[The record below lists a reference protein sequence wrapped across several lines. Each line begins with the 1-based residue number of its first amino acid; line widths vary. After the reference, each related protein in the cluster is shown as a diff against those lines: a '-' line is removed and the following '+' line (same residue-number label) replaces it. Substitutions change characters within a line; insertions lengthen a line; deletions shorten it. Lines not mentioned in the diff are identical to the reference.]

1 MRAGP
6 RSAVS
11 VTLSTLLSGL
21 LLLASLGVG
30 GAGCSSGAGPEGALD
45 RYSRALRRRDFGEAY
60 EMMSSAFRSKI
71 SKDEF
76 IRLMR
81 DNPREVNETA
91 SRLAGHGDVEVSAEL
106 RYGLGDSMRLVQE
119 DGRWKLA
126 TNPLAFYDQSS
137 PRAALRSFLRAYR
150 LGRFD
155 VMLRFVPERYRT
167 RMDVAKMKAQF
178 QGPSK
183 GAMEALMD
191 MLEANVEEPILEE
204 RAGEARLSYGEN
216 LEVKFVREDGVWKL
230 KDLD

>member
-6 RSAVS
+6 SSAIS
-11 VTLSTLLSGL
+11 
-21 LLLASLGVG
+21 LLLALSIVLPAALCG
-30 GAGCSSGAGPEGALD
+30 GLVTGCSGGAGPEGALD
-45 RYSRALRRRDFGEAY
+45 RYSRALRRREFGEAY
-60 EMMSSAFRSKI
+60 EMMSSAFRAKI
-71 SKDEF
+71 SKEEF
-76 IRLMR
+76 VRMMG
-81 DNPREVNETA
+81 DNPREVAETA
-91 SRLAGHGDVEVSAEL
+91 ERLSGRGSIEVSAEL
-106 RYGLGDSMRLVQE
+106 RYGLGDTMRLVQE

-126 TNPLAFYDQSS
+126 ANPLAFYDQSS

-178 QGPSK
+178 QGASK
-183 GAMEALMD
+183 DAMETLMD

>member
-1 MRAGP
+1 MRIGSRFSVA
-6 RSAVS
+6 SALLVA
-11 VTLSTLLSGL
+11 VISTS
-21 LLLASLGVG
+21 AI
-30 GAGCSSGAGPEGALD
+30 GCSGGAGPEGALD
-45 RYSRALRRRDFGEAY
+45 RYSRALHKREFGEAY
-60 EMMSSAFRSKI
+60 EMMSSAFRSKV
-71 SKDEF
+71 SKEEF
-76 IRLMR
+76 VRMMR
-81 DNPREVNETA
+81 DNPREVSETA
-91 SRLAGHGDVEVSAEL
+91 DRLGGGGSVEVSAEL

-155 VMLRFVPERYRT
+155 VMLRFVPERYRV

-183 GAMEALMD
+183 DSMEKLMD

-204 RAGEARLSYGEN
+204 RAGEARLIYGESQ
-216 LEVKFVREDGVWKL
+216 EVKFVREDGLWKL

>member
-1 MRAGP
+1 MRAGHW
-6 RSAVS
+6 SAVS
-11 VTLSTLLSGL
+11 VAFATLLALVPLS
-21 LLLASLGVG
+21 A
-30 GAGCSSGAGPEGALD
+30 AGCSSGAGPEGALD
-45 RYSRALRRRDFGEAY
+45 RYSRALRRREFGEAY

-71 SKDEF
+71 SKEEF
-76 IRLMR
+76 VRMMR
-81 DNPREVNETA
+81 ENPREVAETA
-91 SRLAGHGDVEVSAEL
+91 ERLGGRGSIEVSAEL
-106 RYGLGDSMRLVQE
+106 RYGLGDTMRLVQE
-119 DGRWKLA
+119 DGRWRLA
-126 TNPLAFYDQSS
+126 ANPLAFYDQSS

-167 RMDVAKMKAQF
+167 RMDAAKMKAQF

-183 GAMEALMD
+183 EAMATLMD

-216 LEVKFVREDGVWKL
+216 LEVKFVREDGLWKL

>member
-1 MRAGP
+1 MRAGHW
-6 RSAVS
+6 SAIS
-11 VTLSTLLSGL
+11 VAFATLLAL
-21 LLLASLGVG
+21 VPLGA
-30 GAGCSSGAGPEGALD
+30 AGCSGGAGPEGALD
-45 RYSRALRRRDFGEAY
+45 SYSRALRRREFGEAY

-71 SKDEF
+71 SKEEF
-76 IRLMR
+76 VRMMR
-81 DNPREVNETA
+81 DNPREVAETA
-91 SRLAGHGDVEVSAEL
+91 ERLGGRGSIEVSAEL
-106 RYGLGDSMRLVQE
+106 RYGLGDTMRLVQE
-119 DGRWKLA
+119 GGRWRLA
-126 TNPLAFYDQSS
+126 ANPLAFYDQSS
-137 PRAALRSFLRAYR
+137 PRAAMRSFLRAYR

-183 GAMEALMD
+183 EAMETLMD

-216 LEVKFVREDGVWKL
+216 LEVKFVREDGLWKL

>member
-1 MRAGP
+1 MRAGHW
-6 RSAVS
+6 SAVS
-11 VTLSTLLSGL
+11 VAFATLLAL
-21 LLLASLGVG
+21 VPLGAVG
-30 GAGCSSGAGPEGALD
+30 ATGCSGGAGPEGALD
-45 RYSRALRRRDFGEAY
+45 RYSRALRRREFGEAY

-71 SKDEF
+71 SKEEF
-76 IRLMR
+76 VRMMR
-81 DNPREVNETA
+81 DNPREVAETA
-91 SRLAGHGDVEVSAEL
+91 ERLGGRGSIEVSAEL
-106 RYGLGDSMRLVQE
+106 RYGLGDTMRLVQE
-119 DGRWKLA
+119 DGRWRLA
-126 TNPLAFYDQSS
+126 ANPLAFYDQSS

-155 VMLRFVPERYRT
+155 VMLRFVPERYRI

-183 GAMEALMD
+183 EAMETLMD

-216 LEVKFVREDGVWKL
+216 LEVKFVREDGLWKL

>member
-1 MRAGP
+1 MRAGHW
-6 RSAVS
+6 SAVS
-11 VTLSTLLSGL
+11 VAFATLLAL
-21 LLLASLGVG
+21 VPLGAAGV
-30 GAGCSSGAGPEGALD
+30 GCSSSAGPEGALD
-45 RYSRALRRRDFGEAY
+45 RYSRALHRREFGAAY

-71 SKDEF
+71 SKEEF
-76 IRLMR
+76 VRMMR
-81 DNPREVNETA
+81 DNPREVAETA
-91 SRLAGHGDVEVSAEL
+91 ERLGGRGSIEVSAEL
-106 RYGLGDSMRLVQE
+106 RYGLGDTMRLVQE
-119 DGRWKLA
+119 GGRWRLA
-126 TNPLAFYDQSS
+126 ANPLAFYDQGS

-155 VMLRFVPERYRT
+155 VMLRFVPERYRS

-183 GAMEALMD
+183 ESMETLMD

-216 LEVKFVREDGVWKL
+216 LEVKFVREDGLWKL

>member
-1 MRAGP
+1 MRIGP
-6 RSAVS
+6 RFSLASA
-11 VTLSTLLSGL
+11 
-21 LLLASLGVG
+21 LLAAVLALS
-30 GAGCSSGAGPEGALD
+30 ATGCSGGTGPEGALD
-45 RYSRALRRRDFGEAY
+45 RYSRALRGREFDEAY
-60 EMMSSAFRSKI
+60 EMMSSAFRAKVSKE
-71 SKDEF
+71 EF
-76 IRLMR
+76 IRMMK
-81 DNPREVNETA
+81 DNPREVSETA
-91 SRLAGHGDVEVSAEL
+91 DRLGGGGSVEVSAEL

-167 RMDVAKMKAQF
+167 RMDANKMKAQF

-183 GAMEALMD
+183 ESMETLMD

-204 RAGEARLSYGEN
+204 RAGEARLSYGES
-216 LEVKFVREDGVWKL
+216 LEVKFVREDGLWKL

>member
-1 MRAGP
+1 MRAGHW
-6 RSAVS
+6 SAVS
-11 VTLSTLLSGL
+11 VAFATLLALVPIG
-21 LLLASLGVG
+21 A
-30 GAGCSSGAGPEGALD
+30 AGCSSGVGPEGALD
-45 RYSRALRRRDFGEAY
+45 RYSRALRRREFSEAY

-71 SKDEF
+71 SKEEF
-76 IRLMR
+76 VRMMR
-81 DNPREVNETA
+81 DNPREVAETA
-91 SRLAGHGDVEVSAEL
+91 ERLGGSGSIEVSAEL
-106 RYGLGDSMRLVQE
+106 RYGFGDTMRLVQE
-119 DGRWKLA
+119 DGRWRLA
-126 TNPLAFYDQSS
+126 ANPLAFYDQSS

-155 VMLRFVPERYRT
+155 VMLRFVPERYRS

-183 GAMEALMD
+183 ESMETLMD

-204 RAGEARLSYGEN
+204 RAGEARLSYSEN